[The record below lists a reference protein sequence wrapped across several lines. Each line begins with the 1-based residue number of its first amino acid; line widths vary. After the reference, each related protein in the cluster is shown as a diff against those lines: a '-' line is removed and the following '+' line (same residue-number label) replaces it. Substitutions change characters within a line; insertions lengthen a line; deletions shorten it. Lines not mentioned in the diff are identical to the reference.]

1 MDSAMADNRVPRG
14 LLISA
19 LGAAGLAISMFLPWY
34 SVSITANG
42 AAEAQKQFASVAQQ
56 YGNANLQA
64 MAGQVGAQFSAF
76 AGHPIA
82 TLSAH
87 QALKHLSL
95 VILLLAGVSLLGS
108 LLRLAD
114 VSEVSGDQIAIVG
127 FAALL
132 CVLFRLL
139 SPPDTQTDLI
149 SLSLSWGGW
158 LALVAAAAIVAGGIF
173 TPSAGRSGVS
183 RGRGDSV
190 EHEPVRGG
198 S

>member
-1 MDSAMADNRVPRG
+1 MADNRAQRG

-19 LGAAGLAISMFLPWY
+19 LGAVGLAISMFLPWY
-34 SVSITANG
+34 SVSITATG

-56 YGNANLQA
+56 YGNANLRA
-64 MAGQVGAQFSAF
+64 MADQVGAEFSSA

-95 VILLLAGVSLLGS
+95 LIPLLAGVSLLGS
-108 LLRLAD
+108 LLRLAA
-114 VSEVSGDQIAIVG
+114 VSEVSGDQIAFVG

-139 SPPDTQTDLI
+139 SPPGTPTDFI

-158 LALVAAAAIVAGGIF
+158 LALAAAVAIVAGGIW
-173 TPSAGRSGVS
+173 TPSARRSGMS
-183 RGRGDSV
+183 PAQDLSL
-190 EHEPVRGG
+190 
-198 S
+198 